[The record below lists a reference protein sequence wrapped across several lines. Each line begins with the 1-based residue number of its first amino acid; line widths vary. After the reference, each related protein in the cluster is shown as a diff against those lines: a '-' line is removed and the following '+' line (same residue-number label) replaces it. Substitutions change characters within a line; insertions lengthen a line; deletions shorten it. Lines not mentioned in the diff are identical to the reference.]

1 MCATARDRGPEV
13 VGMIGP
19 VVERLY
25 GQGVDQ
31 PRGGPGV
38 ARQLAAVELP
48 DVAALQ
54 SWLAGSL
61 PERLVVQVLPS
72 AGRFL
77 ALFRDEEAGGRGR

>member
-1 MCATARDRGPEV
+1 MCATARDCGPEV

-19 VVERLY
+19 VVELLY

-38 ARQLAAVELP
+38 ARRL
-48 DVAALQ
+48 DVAELADAEALRR
-54 SWLAGSL
+54 WLAGSP
-61 PERLVVQVLPS
+61 PERLVVQVLPC

-77 ALFRDEEAGGRGR
+77 VLFRDEEAGGRGR